1 MLTLPIKWGKED
13 EMRKYR
19 LNKRKFADFVLG
31 TLAMAS
37 LAGLLVWMTWEWVMA
52 I

>member
-19 LNKRKFADFVLG
+19 LNKQKFADFVVG
-31 TLAMAS
+31 TLAMVG
-37 LAGLLVWMTWEWVMA
+37 LAGLLVWMTYEWVVM

>member
-1 MLTLPIKWGKED
+1 
-13 EMRKYR
+13 MRKYR

-37 LAGLLVWMTWEWVMA
+37 LACLLVKFVYMWVMA